1 MEQVDRRKVRTRQAL
16 QNALIELLRETP
28 YESVTVS
35 DICQRAGVGRSAFYQ
50 HYTCKDDLFRL
61 GFERLR
67 EDLEQALAQ
76 DSGDQRG
83 LRIATVTAALFEH
96 AERHGD
102 VYRRIVEGHAGAVSS
117 RRIRAVL
124 TEVVETKL
132 LTTDAFARRELAELR
147 VELAVSVLVS
157 GLGWWLERRWSVAR
171 DDAARSVAIVL
182 QRCLE

>member
-1 MEQVDRRKVRTRQAL
+1 MEQIDRRKVRTRQAL

-67 EDLEQALAQ
+67 EDLERALAQ
-76 DSGDQRG
+76 DSGDQRSV
-83 LRIATVTAALFEH
+83 RIAIVTAALFEH

-124 TEVVETKL
+124 AEVVEAKL
-132 LTTDAFARRELAELR
+132 LTTDAFAGRGLAELR
-147 VELAVSVLVS
+147 VELAVSVLVG

-171 DDAARSVAIVL
+171 DDAARSVAIVV
-182 QRCLE
+182 QHCLD